1 MPYSIT
7 TRDGITIA
15 DIPDDIPADHPSLRE
30 RVAAIRGQKAPAA
43 GPDTAP
49 SAAKGGILGGLFMG
63 LRDPIDAGAQLLARG
78 VDAGVRGVN
87 SLTGLDLPR
96 PDVANVDRIVNTAN
110 AEREQSRQMAGNGGF
125 DGWRLVGN
133 IANPVNLVGGWSAAA
148 AKTLPQLAVRGA
160 QAGAIGAA
168 TQPVVGETSDFWS
181 QKAAQ
186 AGTGALAGAV
196 ATPLLSKGLE
206 AAGTALKAGAGMVQR
221 GAAKATATPE
231 RINVTVTNVL
241 NAAGV
246 APADITDAMR
256 DSIKAQVQQALAAGQ
271 KLDPKALVRQAQA
284 EAVGLTDDAALTL
297 GQRTRDPMQF
307 AREQNLSGVNLQ
319 GPQGAGNPLSTRFAE
334 QNKRLGEVFGSAG
347 AREATDRVTAGQSFI
362 DALRAADVPARA
374 AVDDAYAAARAM
386 NNGRAAELER
396 GTFSQMANS
405 ELDRGMWGHFVPPEV
420 RSLLNSIS
428 DGSTPFNVETSVQID
443 SILAKAQRKAERA
456 GDDAG
461 ASAVGVIR
469 TALHDTPL
477 AGGAPAAQAPGTG
490 AGAGAGVADTGE
502 AARTAFDRARGLARD
517 RFKRIEST
525 PAMAAA
531 LDDAAPDRFVQQYLI
546 GAPVRDVQALRKA
559 LESNPSAMQ
568 QARAQV
574 AAALRRAAFGENTS
588 EDKLFA
594 PERYAK
600 TLEAIG
606 PQKLAVFFT
615 PQEVVRLNLVGKVA
629 SDTLTTPAGAQRA
642 VNYSNSGAA
651 VMNLL
656 GSLSESPLMRN
667 LPGAR
672 MIANQVGEI
681 KTEREIGRALSPQ
694 APKPS
699 ADLSPEAL
707 RALRLLLPPGAVGL
721 GAAVGSTSQ
730 P

>member
-7 TRDGITIA
+7 TKDGITIA
-15 DIPDDIPADHPSLRE
+15 DIPDDVPADHPSLRE

-63 LRDPIDAGAQLLARG
+63 LRDPIDAGAQLLSRG
-78 VDAGVRGVN
+78 VDAGVQGIN
-87 SLTGLDLPR
+87 GLTGLNLPR
-96 PDVANVDRIVNTAN
+96 PDVAAVDRIVNTAD
-110 AEREQSRQMAGNGGF
+110 AERAQSRQMAGNDGF
-125 DGWRLVGN
+125 DGARLVGN

-148 AKTLPQLAVRGA
+148 AKTLPQLALRGA

-168 TQPVVGETSDFWS
+168 TQPVVGDTSDFWT
-181 QKAAQ
+181 QKAGQ
-186 AGTGALAGAV
+186 AAGGALAGAV

-206 AAGTALKAGAGMVQR
+206 AAGTAIKAGTGMAQR
-221 GAAKATATPE
+221 ATTRATVTPE

-297 GQRTRDPMQF
+297 GQRARDPMQF

-334 QNKRLGEVFGSAG
+334 QNKRLGQVFKPAAG
-347 AREATDRVTAGQSFI
+347 AGDPLAADQLMMATLQAANETADGNVRAAYRAFREATGRDLEVPLQGLAQDYAATLRDFGDSIPGAIRGQFEALGLLGGTQRRGMDIDEAERLIKLINIHYDPQNKAQRAGLDQLRNGLQRAVTE
-362 DALRAADVPARA
+362 AADVA
-374 AVDDAYAAARAM
+374 DD
-386 NNGRAAELER
+386 
-396 GTFSQMANS
+396 
-405 ELDRGMWGHFVPPEV
+405 
-420 RSLLNSIS
+420 
-428 DGSTPFNVETSVQID
+428 
-443 SILAKAQRKAERA
+443 
-456 GDDAG
+456 G
-461 ASAVGVIR
+461 ASAQAAQLAAEARQTAAGVFQAR
-469 TALHDTPL
+469 KD
-477 AGGAPAAQAPGTG
+477 APA
-490 AGAGAGVADTGE
+490 
-502 AARTAFDRARGLARD
+502 L
-517 RFKRIEST
+517 
-525 PAMAAA
+525 AAA
-531 LDDAAPDRFVQQYLI
+531 AADKAPDRFVQKYLL
-546 GAPVRDVQALRKA
+546 GAPVREVQALA
-559 LESNPSAMQ
+559 PYLQQNPEAWQ
-568 QARAQV
+568 QARAQI
-574 AAALRRAAFGENTS
+574 AETLRRAAFGENLS
-588 EDKLFA
+588 GDKVFA
-594 PERYAK
+594 PERYAAV
-600 TLEAIG
+600 LRQLG
-606 PQKLAVFFT
+606 PQRLEVFFT

-642 VNYSNSGAA
+642 VNYSNTGSA

-672 MIANQVGEI
+672 MVANQVGEI

-699 ADLSPEAL
+699 AELSPEAL

-721 GAAVGSTSQ
+721 GAAVGSTAQ

>member
-96 PDVANVDRIVNTAN
+96 PDVANVDRIANTAN
-110 AEREQSRQMAGNGGF
+110 AERDQSRQMAGNDGF
-125 DGWRLVGN
+125 DGSRLAGN
-133 IANPVNLVGGWSAAA
+133 IINPVNLVGGWSAAA
-148 AKTLPQLAVRGA
+148 AKTVPQLAMRGA

-168 TQPVVGETSDFWS
+168 TQPVVGDTSDFWS
-181 QKAAQ
+181 QKATQ
-186 AGTGALAGAV
+186 AATGALAGAV

-206 AAGTALKAGAGMVQR
+206 AAGTAVKAGAGMVQR

-319 GPQGAGNPLSTRFAE
+319 GPQGAGNPLASRFAE
-334 QNKRLGEVFGSAG
+334 QNKRLGQVFEPAAG
-347 AREATDRVTAGQSFI
+347 AGDSLAADQLMMATLQAANETADGNVRAAYRAFREATGRDLEVPLQGLAQDYAATLRDFGDSIPGAIRNQFEALGLLSGTQRRGMDIDEAERLIKLINIHYDPQNKAQRAGLDQLRNGLQRAVTE
-362 DALRAADVPARA
+362 AADVA
-374 AVDDAYAAARAM
+374 DD
-386 NNGRAAELER
+386 
-396 GTFSQMANS
+396 
-405 ELDRGMWGHFVPPEV
+405 
-420 RSLLNSIS
+420 
-428 DGSTPFNVETSVQID
+428 
-443 SILAKAQRKAERA
+443 
-456 GDDAG
+456 G
-461 ASAVGVIR
+461 ASAQAAQLAAEARQTAAGVYQAR
-469 TALHDTPL
+469 KD
-477 AGGAPAAQAPGTG
+477 APA
-490 AGAGAGVADTGE
+490 
-502 AARTAFDRARGLARD
+502 L
-517 RFKRIEST
+517 
-525 PAMAAA
+525 AAA
-531 LDDAAPDRFVQQYLI
+531 AADKAPDRFVQKYLL
-546 GAPVRDVQALRKA
+546 GAPVREVQALA
-559 LESNPSAMQ
+559 PYLQQNPEAWQ
-568 QARAQV
+568 QARAQI
-574 AAALRRAAFGENTS
+574 AETLRRAAFGENLS
-588 EDKLFA
+588 GDKVFS
-594 PERYAK
+594 PERYAAV
-600 TLEAIG
+600 LRQLG
-606 PQKLAVFFT
+606 PQRLEVFFT

-642 VNYSNSGAA
+642 VNYSNTGSA

-672 MIANQVGEI
+672 MVANQVGEI

-694 APKPS
+694 APKAS
-699 ADLSPEAL
+699 AELSPEAL

-721 GAAVGSTSQ
+721 GAAAGSTSQ